1 MMAGQIDNRAPVGSL
16 FKQPRLEKR
25 HKRMRSERVHDDK
38 HLALVRKCM
47 CMVCGMDPAGEA
59 AHVRISSAAHSKP
72 NTGSRKPDDKWTL
85 PLCHECHMRQ
95 HSEGELTFWYRIGL
109 SAVHWCQELFRVT
122 GDLDAMRATVMRSY
136 RERTPAD

>member
-1 MMAGQIDNRAPVGSL
+1 MMARIDNISAPGSL
-16 FKQPRLEKR
+16 LKGPRLEKP

-47 CMVCGMDPAGEA
+47 CMCCGMDPAGVA

-72 NTGSRKPDDKWTL
+72 NTGTRKPDDKWTL

-95 HSEGELTFWYRIGL
+95 HSEGELTFWYRLGL
-109 SAVHWCQELFRVT
+109 SAVHWCIELFRVT
-122 GDLDAMRATVMRSY
+122 GDLDAMRSAVMRSF
-136 RERTPAD
+136 RERTPPA